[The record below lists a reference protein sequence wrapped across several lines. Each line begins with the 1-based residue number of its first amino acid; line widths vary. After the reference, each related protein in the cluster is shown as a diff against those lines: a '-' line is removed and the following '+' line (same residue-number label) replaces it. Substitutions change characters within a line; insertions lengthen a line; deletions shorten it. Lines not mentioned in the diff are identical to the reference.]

1 MPLALRTILTWLVI
15 GPVLRVFKSAN
26 GGCPSNTWVLQ
37 VSFRVN
43 QTPEGKGLLGALRYF
58 GLDTISTKHS
68 LEDQRK
74 PTKQQDEEQAI
85 AVRELDATAS
95 LALQHGGL
103 MALTE
108 PCEGTFSP
116 RVG

>member
-1 MPLALRTILTWLVI
+1 MIRP
-15 GPVLRVFKSAN
+15 G
-26 GGCPSNTWVLQ
+26 
-37 VSFRVN
+37 
-43 QTPEGKGLLGALRYF
+43 
-58 GLDTISTKHS
+58 
-68 LEDQRK
+68 LEDQQK